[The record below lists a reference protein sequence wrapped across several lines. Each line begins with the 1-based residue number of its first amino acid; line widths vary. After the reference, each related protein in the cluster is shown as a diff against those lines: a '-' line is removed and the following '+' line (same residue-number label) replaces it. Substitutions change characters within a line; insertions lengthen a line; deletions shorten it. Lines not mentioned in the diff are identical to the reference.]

1 MKKTLLIG
9 LVVLGA
15 LFALWYVGYR
25 RRISGLSDCI
35 RITPGKFGT
44 WSDAKIPHG
53 DLREIAE
60 QYLEGDPQEMGS
72 IAGGFFKAIN
82 VYPSTAA
89 AKYYRQDLGAWA
101 NSNVSLPYWNVVTG
115 ELLCKN

>member
-15 LFALWYVGYR
+15 LAGIWYIYNR
-25 RRISGLSDCI
+25 RKGALSDCI
-35 RITPGKFGT
+35 RNNPEKFGT
-44 WSDAKIPHG
+44 WSDDKIPHG
-53 DLREIAE
+53 DLRRIAE

-72 IAGGFFKAIN
+72 IAGGFFKAIDT
-82 VYPSTAA
+82 YPSAAA
-89 AKYYRQDLGAWA
+89 AKYYRQDLIAWSD
-101 NSNVSLPYWNVVTG
+101 SNFGLPYWNVVTG